1 MKFSHLDKTSAK
13 ILLVVLGLTVVG
25 VISGLIF
32 G

>member
-13 ILLVVLGLTVVG
+13 ILIVVLVITVVG
-25 VISGLIF
+25 VISGLIL

>member
-13 ILLVVLGLTVVG
+13 ILIAVLVLTVVG
-25 VISGLIF
+25 VISGLIL